1 VTLQSGGVRYDYI
14 DVESVEVNPP
24 LSDARFA
31 MPALPPG
38 AN

>member
-1 VTLQSGGVRYDYI
+1 MRI

-31 MPALPPG
+31 MPAMQP
-38 AN
+38 AAK